1 MVDVVETCLNPKGI
15 CILNKDVL
23 ASPSGN
29 IGEIWIKSYL
39 HDTLANFKAHEAA
52 LSVIAFNDD
61 AT

>member
-1 MVDVVETCLNPKGI
+1 MVDVVETCLNSKGI

-23 ASPSGN
+23 ACPSAN
-29 IGEIWIKSYL
+29 IGEIRIKSYL